1 MTLFTATKNRQ
12 ADKDG
17 KQPPVS
23 KKKRLSRADR
33 RQIEAAIARANRT
46 DRKEKSAQDSI
57 PYERMWPDGICRVA
71 DGHYTKTIQ
80 FQDINY
86 QLSQNEDKAAIFE
99 GWCDFLNYFDSS
111 IQFQLSFLN
120 LAASEETF
128 ARAINIP
135 LQGDDFD
142 TIRVEYMT
150 MLQNQLAKGNNGLIK
165 TKYLT
170 FGVDA
175 DSLKAAKPR
184 LERIETDILNNFKR
198 VGVAA
203 EALDGKA
210 RLAQLHGI
218 FHMDEQVP
226 FRFEWEWLAPSG
238 LSTKDFIAPSSFEFR
253 TGKQFRMG
261 KKYGAVSFLQILAPE
276 LNDRMLADFLDMESS
291 LIVSLHIQS
300 VDQIKA
306 IKTVKRKI
314 TDLDKS
320 KIEEQ
325 KKAVRAGYD
334 MDIIPSDLATYGAEA
349 KKLLQ
354 DLQSRNE
361 RMFLVTFLVL
371 NTADNPRQLD
381 NNVFQASS
389 IAQKYNCQLTRLD
402 FQQEEGLMSALPLG
416 FNQIEIQRGL
426 TTSSTAIFVPFT
438 TQELFQNGKEALY
451 YGINALSNNL
461 IMVDRK
467 LLKNPNGLILGTP
480 GCFDGKTRILLAD
493 GSTPTFAELVE
504 AGITEAMVKAYDYD
518 TGEIVDA
525 RAIDIRIEKY
535 VDELKVIELEDGTRL
550 CCTDTHLIMDAD
562 GQFIEANK
570 ITDGQRLSGGH
581 VAVRVAFQRLPEKVP
596 VYDLTVPKYGNFLLA
611 NGLIVHNSGKSFS
624 AKREI
629 ANCFLLT
636 NDDIIICDPEAEYA
650 PLVERL
656 HGQVIKISPTSTNYI
671 NPMDLNL
678 DYSDDESPLSLKS
691 DFILSLCE
699 LIVGGKEGLQP
710 VQKTIIDR
718 CVRLVYQTY
727 LNDPRPEN
735 MPILEDLYNLLRT
748 QEEKEAQYIATAL
761 EIYVTG
767 SLNVF
772 NHQSNVDINN
782 RIVCYDIKELGK
794 QLKKI
799 GMLVVQDQVWN
810 RVTINRAAHKST
822 RYYIDEMH
830 LLLKEEQTAAYTVE
844 IWKRFRKWGGIPTGI
859 TQNVKDLLSSREVE
873 NIFENSDFVYML
885 NQAGGDRQILAKQL
899 GISPH
904 QLSYVTHSSEGE
916 GLLFYGST
924 ILPFVDHFPKNTELY
939 RIMTTKP
946 QELKKKED
954 E

>member
-1 MTLFTATKNRQ
+1 V
-12 ADKDG
+12 
-17 KQPPVS
+17 QPVKT
-23 KKKRLSRADR
+23 KKKLSRADR
-33 RQIEAAIARANRT
+33 KQIEAAIARANRT
-46 DRKEKSAQDSI
+46 DKKEKSAQDSI
-57 PYERMWPDGICRVA
+57 PYERMWPDGICRVS

-86 QLSQNEDKAAIFE
+86 QLSQNEDKTAIFE

-111 IQFQLSFLN
+111 IQFELSFLN

-142 TIRVEYMT
+142 SIRIEYMT

-170 FGVDA
+170 FGIDA
-175 DSLKAAKPR
+175 DSIKAAKPR

-198 VGVAA
+198 LGVAA
-203 EALDGKA
+203 ETLDGKA

-218 FHMDEQVP
+218 FHMDEQLP
-226 FRFEWEWLAPSG
+226 FRFEWDWLPSSG

-261 KKYGAVSFLQILAPE
+261 KKYGAVSFVQILAPE
-276 LNDRMLADFLDMESS
+276 LNDRMLADFLDMESN

-334 MDIIPSDLATYGAEA
+334 IDIIPSDLATYGVEA

-389 IAQKYNCQLTRLD
+389 IAQKYNCRLTRLD
-402 FQQEEGLMSALPLG
+402 FQQEEGLMSCLPLG
-416 FNQIEIQRGL
+416 LNQIEIQRGL

-480 GCFDGKTRILLAD
+480 G
-493 GSTPTFAELVE
+493 
-504 AGITEAMVKAYDYD
+504 
-518 TGEIVDA
+518 
-525 RAIDIRIEKY
+525 
-535 VDELKVIELEDGTRL
+535 
-550 CCTDTHLIMDAD
+550 
-562 GQFIEANK
+562 
-570 ITDGQRLSGGH
+570 
-581 VAVRVAFQRLPEKVP
+581 
-596 VYDLTVPKYGNFLLA
+596 
-611 NGLIVHNSGKSFS
+611 SGKSFS

-636 NDDIIICDPEAEYA
+636 SDEVEILDPEAEYA

-718 CVRLVYQTY
+718 CVRLVYQDY

-735 MPILEDLYNLLRT
+735 MPILEDLYNLLRA

-772 NHQSNVDINN
+772 NHRTNVDINN

-946 QELKKKED
+946 QELKKED

>member
-1 MTLFTATKNRQ
+1 MH
-12 ADKDG
+12 
-17 KQPPVS
+17 PVKT
-23 KKKRLSRADR
+23 KKKLSRADKK
-33 RQIEAAIARANRT
+33 QIEAAIARANRT
-46 DRKEKSAQDSI
+46 DKKGKSAQDSI
-57 PYERMWPDGICRVA
+57 PYERMWPDGICRVS
-71 DGHYTKTIQ
+71 DSHYTKTIQ

-86 QLSQNEDKAAIFE
+86 QLSQNEDKTAIFE

-111 IQFQLSFLN
+111 IHFQLSFLN

-128 ARAINIP
+128 ANSISIP
-135 LQGDDFD
+135 PQGDAFD
-142 TIRVEYMT
+142 SIREEYTT
-150 MLQNQLAKGNNGLIK
+150 MLQNQLARGNNGLIK

-170 FGVDA
+170 FGINA
-175 DSLKAAKPR
+175 DSIKAAKPR

-198 VGVAA
+198 LGVAA
-203 EALDGKA
+203 RTLDGKE
-210 RLAQLHGI
+210 RLSQLHAV
-218 FHMDEQVP
+218 FHMDEQLP
-226 FRFEWEWLAPSG
+226 FQFEWDWLAPSG

-276 LNDRMLADFLDMESS
+276 LNDRLLADFLDMESS
-291 LIVSLHIQS
+291 LIVSMHIQS
-300 VDQIKA
+300 VDQVKA

-314 TDLDKS
+314 TDLDRS

-334 MDIIPSDLATYGAEA
+334 MDIIPSDLATYGSEA

-361 RMFLVTFLVL
+361 RMFLVSFLVL
-371 NTADNPRQLD
+371 NTADTPRQLG
-381 NNVFQASS
+381 NNIFQAGS

-402 FQQEEGLMSALPLG
+402 FQQEEGLMSCLPLG
-416 FNQIEIQRGL
+416 LNQIEIQRGL

-480 GCFDGKTRILLAD
+480 G
-493 GSTPTFAELVE
+493 
-504 AGITEAMVKAYDYD
+504 
-518 TGEIVDA
+518 
-525 RAIDIRIEKY
+525 
-535 VDELKVIELEDGTRL
+535 
-550 CCTDTHLIMDAD
+550 
-562 GQFIEANK
+562 
-570 ITDGQRLSGGH
+570 
-581 VAVRVAFQRLPEKVP
+581 
-596 VYDLTVPKYGNFLLA
+596 
-611 NGLIVHNSGKSFS
+611 SGKSFS

-636 NDDIIICDPEAEYA
+636 NDDVIICDPEAEYA
-650 PLVERL
+650 PLVDRL

-699 LIVGGKEGLQP
+699 LIVGGKDGLQP

-735 MPILEDLYNLLRT
+735 MPILEDLYNLLRS

-899 GISPH
+899 GIYRPVKKH
-904 QLSYVTHSSEGE
+904 QRVFIQNVGVHNHSSS
-916 GLLFYGST
+916 FFNS
-924 ILPFVDHFPKNTELY
+924 
-939 RIMTTKP
+939 
-946 QELKKKED
+946 
-954 E
+954 

>member
-1 MTLFTATKNRQ
+1 M
-12 ADKDG
+12 
-17 KQPPVS
+17 QPVKT
-23 KKKRLSRADR
+23 KKKLSRADKK
-33 RQIEAAIARANRT
+33 QIEAAIARANRT
-46 DRKEKSAQDSI
+46 DKKGKSAQDSI
-57 PYERMWPDGICRVA
+57 PYERMWPDGICRVS
-71 DGHYTKTIQ
+71 DSHYTKTIQ

-86 QLSQNEDKAAIFE
+86 QLSQNEDKTAIFE

-111 IQFQLSFLN
+111 IHFQLSFLN

-128 ARAINIP
+128 ANSISIP
-135 LQGDDFD
+135 PQRDSFD
-142 TIRVEYMT
+142 SIREEYTT
-150 MLQNQLAKGNNGLIK
+150 MLQNQLARGNNRLIK

-170 FGVDA
+170 FGINA
-175 DSLKAAKPR
+175 DRIKAAKPR

-198 VGVAA
+198 LGVAA
-203 EALDGKA
+203 RTLDGKE
-210 RLAQLHGI
+210 RLFQLHAV
-218 FHMDEQVP
+218 FHMDEQLP
-226 FRFEWEWLAPSG
+226 FQFEWDWLAPSG

-276 LNDRMLADFLDMESS
+276 LNDRLLADFLDMESS
-291 LIVSLHIQS
+291 LIVSMHIQS
-300 VDQIKA
+300 VDQVKA

-314 TDLDKS
+314 TDLDRS

-334 MDIIPSDLATYGAEA
+334 MDIIPSDLATYGSEA

-361 RMFLVTFLVL
+361 RMFLVSFLVL
-371 NTADNPRQLD
+371 NTADTPRQLG
-381 NNVFQASS
+381 NNIFQAGS

-402 FQQEEGLMSALPLG
+402 FQQEEGLMSCLPLG
-416 FNQIEIQRGL
+416 LNQIEIQRGL

-480 GCFDGKTRILLAD
+480 G
-493 GSTPTFAELVE
+493 
-504 AGITEAMVKAYDYD
+504 
-518 TGEIVDA
+518 
-525 RAIDIRIEKY
+525 
-535 VDELKVIELEDGTRL
+535 
-550 CCTDTHLIMDAD
+550 
-562 GQFIEANK
+562 
-570 ITDGQRLSGGH
+570 
-581 VAVRVAFQRLPEKVP
+581 
-596 VYDLTVPKYGNFLLA
+596 
-611 NGLIVHNSGKSFS
+611 SGKSFS

-636 NDDIIICDPEAEYA
+636 NDDVIICDPEAEYA
-650 PLVERL
+650 PLVDRL

-699 LIVGGKEGLQP
+699 LIVGGKDGLQP

-735 MPILEDLYNLLRT
+735 MPILEDLYNLLRS

-844 IWKRFRKWGGIPTGI
+844 IWKRFRKWGG
-859 TQNVKDLLSSREVE
+859 KLLCV
-873 NIFENSDFVYML
+873 L
-885 NQAGGDRQILAKQL
+885 ILH
-899 GISPH
+899 G
-904 QLSYVTHSSEGE
+904 
-916 GLLFYGST
+916 
-924 ILPFVDHFPKNTELY
+924 NTEYAVLTEADSDSQDY
-939 RIMTTKP
+939 QWERNGKGFAILIRV
-946 QELKKKED
+946 EVSV
-954 E
+954 